1 MESSLAHKLKII
13 KLLLLDVDGVMTDGS
28 ILIDDK
34 GIESK
39 AFNVRDGHG
48 VKLLQRAGV
57 RVGIITGRSSNVV
70 KHRAAE
76 LGIAIIHQGIKNKLE
91 AYEKILSREGLED
104 KDVAYVGDDLVD
116 LPVLNRVGFSVAVAD
131 ATLDILP
138 HVDYVTN
145 HDGGRGAVREVT
157 ELILKGCGRWADVT
171 DRYFNPL

>member
-1 MESSLAHKLKII
+1 M
-13 KLLLLDVDGVMTDGS
+13 
-28 ILIDDK
+28 
-34 GIESK
+34 
-39 AFNVRDGHG
+39 
-48 VKLLQRAGV
+48 
-57 RVGIITGRSSNVV
+57 
-70 KHRAAE
+70 
-76 LGIAIIHQGIKNKLE
+76 
-91 AYEKILSREGLED
+91 
-104 KDVAYVGDDLVD
+104 GDDLVD